1 MVENLSILTKERE
14 ELKNENDYQQKEVK
28 RLEGF
33 ENAVKKLCKERTD
46 LQDKLLLLEN
56 DKVID
61 DFN

>member
-1 MVENLSILTKERE
+1 LVENLSILTKERE